1 MADRRVHGAAPRP
14 RLAALGGQW
23 LAGTDRGNDCAVQ
36 YVAARAIAYSHKP
49 RYPPGRTS
57 TSSSSEPE
65 PGHLIELILA
75 FPGRPSPG
83 PAVPAPPDSV
93 PWPPRPAS

>member
-36 YVAARAIAYSHKP
+36 YVAARAIAYLHRR
-49 RYPPGRTS
+49 RYPPGRTR

-65 PGHLIELILA
+65 PDHLIELLT